1 MESADQQF
9 PTDSSNSS
17 MSISPAISEVGSP
30 SAISGSKGTS
40 NSTRA
45 LFGEL
50 TYLDVEKGIKKS
62 SSGNLVNCN
71 NDVSSNGSV
80 RRIRTSSHS
89 SNTSS
94 FSTGSKVGSR
104 KELDR
109 ADMDLDWR
117 SSSRLRCSSGSSEES
132 NKSKKSDDRVPVR
145 IHRADRDLNWR
156 NHGDILSNTPNSF
169 ISSQRPNWRS
179 KNTNQKKS
187 SCLGKKQTGS
197 GILPDSSLFMFN
209 LNFIFTRR
217 INWSRR
223 IV

>member
-1 MESADQQF
+1 MGAADQQL

-17 MSISPAISEVGSP
+17 MSISPANSEVGTP
-30 SAISGSKGTS
+30 SAISRSKGQS

-45 LFGEL
+45 LFSEL
-50 TYLDVEKGIKKS
+50 AYLDVEKGIKKS

-71 NDVSSNGSV
+71 KDASSHGSI

-132 NKSKKSDDRVPVR
+132 TKSKKIDDRLPIR

-156 NHGDILSNTPNSF
+156 NHDDMSNSSKLFLSSPAS
-169 ISSQRPNWRS
+169 NWRS
-179 KNTNQKKS
+179 KNTKQKEN
-187 SCLGKKQTGS
+187 SCLGK
-197 GILPDSSLFMFN
+197 
-209 LNFIFTRR
+209 
-217 INWSRR
+217 
-223 IV
+223 

>member
-1 MESADQQF
+1 MGPADQ
-9 PTDSSNSS
+9 PLPSDSSNSS
-17 MSISPAISEVGSP
+17 MSISPAVSEVGSP
-30 SAISGSKGTS
+30 SGISGSKGTS

-45 LFGEL
+45 LFSEL

-62 SSGNLVNCN
+62 PSGNLVNCN
-71 NDVSSNGSV
+71 KEVSYNGSV

-94 FSTGSKVGSR
+94 FSTSSKVGSR

-132 NKSKKSDDRVPVR
+132 IKSKKSDDRVPVR

-156 NHGDILSNTPNSF
+156 NHDDILSNSPNTF
-169 ISSQRPNWRS
+169 ISSQRSNWRS
-179 KNTNQKKS
+179 KNAKQNKN
-187 SCLGKKQTGS
+187 SCRGKEKEQH
-197 GILPDSSLFMFN
+197 FE
-209 LNFIFTRR
+209 
-217 INWSRR
+217 W
-223 IV
+223 